1 MEEIPNQS
9 KMERGS
15 HGLRRNAGFDGGF
28 NGDKFFVFQN
38 GRHGGENNRPRT
50 AMKSQFFNAETQRR
64 KVEPRNTRTTRNEW
78 QAELRLR

>member
-28 NGDKFFVFQN
+28 NGNKFFVFQY
-38 GRHGGENNRPRT
+38 GRHGGENSRPRT
-50 AMKSQFFNAETQRR
+50 AMKSQFSCRALVIAVCWR
-64 KVEPRNTRTTRNEW
+64 VE
-78 QAELRLR
+78 